1 MDATRDLRCDPIL
14 VQQKS
19 FSIDALEG
27 GNYAFQT
34 TAATTASP

>member
-1 MDATRDLRCDPIL
+1 LRERHRRRGMDATRDLRCDPIF

-27 GNYAFQT
+27 EN
-34 TAATTASP
+34 